1 MKHSHPSTS
10 HPQGI
15 RSTGLGLVLRPLAVF
30 GLLLAMGQAAS
41 AALITGAIPGVT
53 AYAYHQGD
61 SGDPNGSG
69 GVNNV
74 VNGNGL
80 TVGNASDPATWTH
93 GIGWPD
99 GWQGQGTFVAD
110 SAGAGAALTPGAW
123 FIADLGAAYSNLDDL
138 YIWNVRE
145 VGDRGARNVD
155 IFYASS
161 PVLAPVTGTAYN
173 FTSGGWTSL
182 QSNYEIPQNL
192 TAEPDDAQ
200 AVLDLSSIPSARY
213 IGFQINSNY
222 NATGRVGFAELQFTT
237 AVPEPG
243 ALSLTGLIAL
253 ALAARRRR

>member
-1 MKHSHPSTS
+1 M
-10 HPQGI
+10 
-15 RSTGLGLVLRPLAVF
+15 LRPLAVF
-30 GLLLAMGQAAS
+30 GLLLPMGQAAS
-41 AALITGAIPGVT
+41 AALISGAIPGVT
-53 AYAYHQGD
+53 AYAFHQGD

-80 TVGNASDPATWTH
+80 TVGNTSNPTTWIH
-93 GIGWPD
+93 GTGWPD
-99 GWQGQGTFVAD
+99 GWQGQGTFVAG
-110 SAGAGAALTPGAW
+110 STGAGGALTPGAW

-145 VGDRGARNVD
+145 VGDRGTKNVD

-161 PVLAPVTGTAYN
+161 PTLAIVTGTPYN

-182 QSNYEIPQNL
+182 RSNYEVPQNL
-192 TAEPDDAQ
+192 TAEADDAQ

-213 IGFQINSNY
+213 IGFSINSNY
-222 NATGRVGFAELQFTT
+222 NSPIRVGFAELQFTT

-243 ALSLTGLIAL
+243 TLSLTGLMAL
-253 ALAARRRR
+253 ALTARRRR